1 MIAKTL
7 HIREA
12 NSDDVPVLSGLIR
25 HSFRDV
31 AERFR
36 LTRDNCP
43 KHPSYCT
50 DDWIDT
56 DFARGVT
63 YYILERGG
71 TPVGCV
77 ALEKASPD
85 LYYLERLAVLP
96 QYRRNGFGKALVD
109 YVLLEAKAVGAKKLD
124 IGIIAEQSELK
135 LWYQQLGFVEGETKE
150 FEHLPFLVTFMTY
163 AC

>member
-1 MIAKTL
+1 
-7 HIREA
+7 
-12 NSDDVPVLSGLIR
+12 
-25 HSFRDV
+25 
-31 AERFR
+31 
-36 LTRDNCP
+36 
-43 KHPSYCT
+43 
-50 DDWIDT
+50 
-56 DFARGVT
+56 
-63 YYILERGG
+63 
-71 TPVGCV
+71 VGCV